1 VTQVTP
7 EEKGDRLVIRVSGR
21 FDAAGAKLVGDALE
35 QALKT
40 GRHAVE
46 LDMGEVDYL
55 SSAGMRI
62 LIIYH
67 RKFSQLR
74 GRFYL
79 SSVGDRV
86 GKVLEMTGL
95 YTMMDIV
102 PEQDGQDS
110 PGQHRVSFDGWD
122 LTFSEPEPGGI
133 LLPRVI
139 GARDPEGT
147 APPDESRP
155 GILPFPP
162 TVLAFGTGA
171 LGYEAGDCAGRY
183 GPFLAAGGFAAF
195 QPLQGDPDP
204 DYVEYAET
212 DIPLLHVLDA
222 ISLAGSYSHQVSFE
236 SDTMPP
242 GPGEL
247 VQALLAAGTMPA
259 AGFVIAAECERA
271 GDGSYG
277 DVLQDKNGETA
288 PGGGT
293 AQDKKMLC
301 LMLAVGVAGVPGM
314 TDLSGKQLFP
324 AGAGTDIMTHL
335 HAAFFPYKPLRRRGP
350 VKLKDTI
357 TSLFDQ
363 EVQEVVH
370 LEISPGRP
378 GKEGLCLLRGLAWFA
393 TVQVKNR

>member
-1 VTQVTP
+1 MTQVTP
-7 EEKGDRLVIRVSGR
+7 EEKGDRLIIRVSGR
-21 FDAAGAKLVGDALE
+21 FDAAGAKVVGDALE

-46 LDMGEVDYL
+46 LDMAGVDYL

-74 GRFYL
+74 GRFFL

-95 YTMMDIV
+95 YTMMDIL
-102 PEQDGQDS
+102 PDQSGQES
-110 PGQHRVSFDGWD
+110 PDPRRVILDGWA
-122 LTFSEPEPGGI
+122 LTSGESEPGGV

-139 GARDPEGT
+139 GARAPVGT
-147 APPDESRP
+147 APPYESHP

-212 DIPLLHVLDA
+212 DIPLLHVTDA
-222 ISLAGSYSHQVSFE
+222 VSLAGSYSRLFSFE
-236 SDTMPP
+236 SDARPP
-242 GPGEL
+242 GPAEL
-247 VQALLAAGTMPA
+247 VQALLDAGGLPA
-259 AGFVIAAECERA
+259 AGFLIAAECERA
-271 GDGSYG
+271 GDGSSG
-277 DVLQDKNGETA
+277 DVLPDKGEAGTGRGAA
-288 PGGGT
+288 PGNTG
-293 AQDKKMLC
+293 LC
-301 LMLAVGVAGVPGM
+301 LMLAGGIAGVPGIP
-314 TDLSGKQLFP
+314 DPLREQIFP
-324 AGAGTDIMTHL
+324 GAPGPGLMAHL
-335 HAAFFPYKPLRRRGP
+335 HAVFFPYKPLRRRGP

-357 TSLFDQ
+357 ASLFDQ
-363 EVQEVVH
+363 GVQEVAR

-378 GKEGLCLLRGLAWFA
+378 GQDLRLLRGLVWFA
-393 TVQVKNR
+393 PVQEKNR